1 VEGQAQAIKSA
12 MTLKRA
18 ALSVALALT
27 LGLEIIAPGGG
38 EDPHIERDVVLEP
51 EAVREQAD
59 ELRPVFTAPEN
70 PWLLGDTLRVTSP
83 EELKGWWM
91 NIQSTSS
98 AGLVTVG
105 RTQTC
110 GEARFNEPMVIRNAH
125 VPKESEGYEVTK
137 RVYLNEDYAIS
148 LLNRKAAEQIQ
159 VWLAQRGVTT
169 QLLYEEKHAKGKPP
183 DYRTPLSNF
192 APVRSDADGV
202 TEMPT

>member
-1 VEGQAQAIKSA
+1 
-12 MTLKRA
+12 MTLKRI

-27 LGLEIIAPGGG
+27 LGLEIICPGGG
-38 EDPHIERDVVLEP
+38 DDPHIERDVILEP
-51 EAVREQAD
+51 DAVREQTD
-59 ELRPVFTAPEN
+59 ELRPAFTAPEN
-70 PWLLGDTLRVTSP
+70 PWLIGYTLRVLSP
-83 EELKGWWM
+83 NEIKGWWV
-91 NIQSTSS
+91 NTTSTTS
-98 AGLVTVG
+98 AGLVRVG

-110 GEARFNEPMVIRNAH
+110 GEARFNESIVIRNAH
-125 VPKESEGYEVTK
+125 VPKGTEGHEFTA
-137 RVYLNEDYAIS
+137 RVYINEDYSIM

-183 DYRTPLSNF
+183 DYRTPVSNF